1 MARASKRDHIV
12 AEATHLFLTQ
22 GFKGTSIDLV
32 VSTCAVSKPTVYN
45 HFPDKAVLVVA
56 VIETWLEEHK
66 PSTAISCASEDA
78 LWAHL
83 DQHWWCAKHM
93 AMYRL
98 IIAEGW
104 RFASAARRFWRDF
117 DTPWQAVTRRALSTH
132 FNYSMEE
139 AQDRVDAIRWRRL
152 LSSMPIN
159 ATSDEVSECG

>member
-12 AEATHLFLTQ
+12 AEATQLFLTQ

-45 HFPDKAVLVVA
+45 HFPDKAVLVAA

-66 PSTAISCASEDA
+66 PSTDISCASEDT
-78 LWAHL
+78 LWAYL
-83 DQHWWCAKHM
+83 DQYWWCDQHM

-104 RFASAARRFWRDF
+104 RFAAAADRFWREF
-117 DTPWQAVTRRALSTH
+117 DARWQKVALRALSTH
-132 FNYSMEE
+132 FAYSLTE
-139 AQDRVDAIRWRRL
+139 AQDKVDAIRWRRL
-152 LSSMPIN
+152 LLSMPVN
-159 ATSDEVSECG
+159 AVSSAVSECD